1 MTSVLLVT
9 SNGTGMGHLTRQAA
23 IGLSLAGDHRPTI
36 FSLSV
41 GLPLA
46 VGLGVT
52 GEYAPSYDRPW
63 ISGRE
68 WHGYL
73 RDRLIA
79 VVEETGAEVVLFDGV
94 AVYPGIAM
102 ASATLRDVAFAW
114 LRRGMWQEGTNIGQ
128 LRRAGHFDLVIEPG
142 DLAGED
148 RGPTAGARN
157 VKQVAPVS
165 LVEVVDALP
174 RVEARQALGLPQ
186 DVGIALVT
194 LGSGMLGDV
203 AGPGRVAIESLLS
216 DSDLHLAVTSSAV
229 ARNRID
235 LAAADRITHLEG
247 IYPLVPF
254 LRAFDLAVSS
264 AGYNAV
270 HELVPAGVP
279 SLFVANTSTRTD
291 DQVARSR
298 RLSALGLGLHAADDR
313 PSEMITALKQ
323 LLNQGARAEIAGAAA
338 ASREKVVG
346 ASQTASAAVQLATGF
361 DTRRRKPSVAIADTV
376 QRAKDSVKVALG
388 EERTDSLKR
397 MLGREP
403 TPRGQRTTVHLV
415 SSPVVAEGEGPIPLA
430 VTTEL
435 TRADLDLGAP
445 IEHLLPG
452 SSDDYRARRLELIGD
467 YYDVVDFSGVD
478 GERGDDD
485 VV

>member
-9 SNGTGMGHLTRQAA
+9 SNGTGMGHLTRQVA
-23 IGLSLAGDHRPTI
+23 IGLSLVGEDRPTI

-157 VKQVAPVS
+157 VQQVAPVS
-165 LVEVVDALP
+165 LVEVIEPHP
-174 RVEARQALGLPQ
+174 RVEAREALGLPL
-186 DVGIALVT
+186 DVDIALLT

-203 AGPGRVAIESLLS
+203 AGPGRVAIETLLS
-216 DSDLHLAVTSSAV
+216 ESDVHLAVTSSAV

-235 LAAADRITHLEG
+235 IASADRITHLEG
-247 IYPLVPF
+247 VYPLVPF
-254 LRAFDLAVSS
+254 LRAFDFAISS

-298 RLSALGLGLHAADDR
+298 RLSTLGLGLQALDHQ
-313 PSEMITALKQ
+313 PSEVITAIQQ
-323 LLNQGARAEIAGAAA
+323 LLAKDARAEIAEAAA
-338 ASREKVVG
+338 ATRKQVVG
-346 ASQTASAAVQLATGF
+346 AGETALATVRLATGF

-376 QRAKDSVKVALG
+376 QRAKDSVKGALG

-415 SSPVVAEGEGPIPLA
+415 SSPVARDGDGPVPLA
-430 VTTEL
+430 VTSQL
-435 TRADLDLGAP
+435 TRADLELGTP

-452 SSDDYRARRLELIGD
+452 SSDDYRARRLELVGD
-467 YYDVVDFSGVD
+467 YYDVVD
-478 GERGDDD
+478 
-485 VV
+485 